1 MHLPAHRGSLNPTPP
16 FNQWVWKGSPFR
28 IILINLNYV
37 SIVILIDAASQGFL
51 INLSSKIVNL
61 IMCAFF
67 SHREPTERESIF
79 TCRSSFTPYVP
90 PEEKISLQDHIPQS
104 VKEERKKDDGIEYL
118 PGERLLIKLGK
129 QREKKKKQLGVLAA
143 TQQNGDQ
150 RTVDMDRI
158 TQSMSRVLSTF

>member
-1 MHLPAHRGSLNPTPP
+1 MLTDSFAGLDQMCGWNSSYTLEGLALSHHFDKSKLC
-16 FNQWVWKGSPFR
+16 F
-28 IILINLNYV
+28 YCY
-37 SIVILIDAASQGFL
+37 IVILIDSASQGFL

-61 IMCAFF
+61 IMAFF

-129 QREKKKKQLGVLAA
+129 QREKNHLKKKKVSKSL
-143 TQQNGDQ
+143 T
-150 RTVDMDRI
+150 RKETVDIDRI